1 MLILERDALTAT
13 AESERLQVAG
23 GGAHLPIGDLDLR
36 RAVAGLCGTASGL
49 SSLRQCG
56 ESKIRSN
63 ATQAEPQCQF
73 RGKQKARTMRALS
86 NSAAASTP
94 SRRLPV
100 NLGAIQVWYKVE
112 TNCCGVGNQ
121 VWKSWEVQF
130 LELLAR
136 ESHTV
141 PPSQRLSSG
150 APQDSELRARSFRA
164 IWIAAVLAA
173 TGMERH
179 GTKTIRSS
187 CCQEF
192 ILRTPRVLFRDRTLP
207 FERANWKR

>member
-1 MLILERDALTAT
+1 M
-13 AESERLQVAG
+13 
-23 GGAHLPIGDLDLR
+23 LR
-36 RAVAGLCGTASGL
+36 R
-49 SSLRQCG
+49 
-56 ESKIRSN
+56 RSRN
-63 ATQAEPQCQF
+63 VNF
-73 RGKQKARTMRALS
+73 GGKQKARTMRALS
-86 NSAAASTP
+86 NTASASNP

-112 TNCCGVGNQ
+112 TNCCGVRNE

-141 PPSQRLSSG
+141 PRSQRLSSG
-150 APQDSELRARSFRA
+150 VPQDSGLRARSFKA

-192 ILRTPRVLFRDRTLP
+192 ILKTPRVLFRARTLP